1 MVVFYHHHLA
11 TDLDGCPPTG
21 CGDNDAVA
29 HNESAKE
36 SVKESVKAV
45 SRQA

>member
-1 MVVFYHHHLA
+1 LTFFWAIGLTTYCTCAVA
-11 TDLDGCPPTG
+11 G